1 MSRRRTRATAALGAI
16 GARGASHTLARANAG
31 ARTKGGARVGI
42 GRCRRR
48 RRRRRAGT
56 DATGT
61 AATVAATGVARGE
74 AEIVTERRGGA
85 AMRQRSLENAPA
97 RPQRQKKRWLAQRR
111 RRNQRARRAHLI
123 PRKGAM
129 RLVAMIRRLGWLRL
143 RTAIQLPRHP
153 PHRPP
158 RLQRLPGRRPARRAC
173 ASNPRSGAP
182 SASA

>member
-1 MSRRRTRATAALGAI
+1 MSRRRTRATAALGVR
-16 GARGASHTLARANAG
+16 GARGASRTLARASAG
-31 ARTKGGARVGI
+31 ARTTGGARGGI
-42 GRCRRR
+42 GRW
-48 RRRRRAGT
+48 RRRRRAAT
-56 DATGT
+56 DTTGT

-143 RTAIQLPRHP
+143 RTAIRLPRHP

-158 RLQRLPGRRPARRAC
+158 RLQRLPGRRLARRAC
-173 ASNPRSGAP
+173 ASSPRSGAP